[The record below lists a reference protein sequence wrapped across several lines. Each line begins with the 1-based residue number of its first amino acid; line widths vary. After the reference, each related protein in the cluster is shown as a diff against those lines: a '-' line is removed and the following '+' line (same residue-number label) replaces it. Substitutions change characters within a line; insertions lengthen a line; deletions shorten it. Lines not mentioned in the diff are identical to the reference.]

1 MPTVVTTIRI
11 SEDLASSY
19 DRLADATGRSRNHLM
34 QEALEHYAS
43 TEGWQI
49 EQVRATLSRLQDGTL
64 RTIPG
69 DQIRAEYLAKGWI
82 TQEGL
87 HEARDHYGVAPQEQE

>member
-11 SEDLASSY
+11 PEDLASTY

-34 QEALEHYAS
+34 QEALEQYAS

-49 EQVRATLSRLQDGTL
+49 EQVRATLGRLQDETL
-64 RTIPG
+64 QTIPG
-69 DQIRAEYLAKGWI
+69 EQIIAEYLAKGWI

-87 HEARDHYGVAPQEQE
+87 NEARGRYGVAPREQE